1 MIDLERH
8 FPNLKFNIASSLYL
22 AGAIIVTVKFQTLIQ
37 NRLFLTLSLLLSIT
51 FLICAYQNKKTHVDK
66 IIENSIVKWVSTV
79 LIFSVCLWYSKHKLN
94 WDYEIEAEYLNYSSY
109 GYAFALAISLC
120 LFIYGLSI
128 FTHIYLRRI
137 TAYQAFYAAI
147 ITLPLCYIL
156 KDFIEHQKG
165 VNFILTMLLLTG
177 MPYGFIML
185 FKQFNSENKINKN
198 MFILFKVKMIT
209 IKRAQL
215 ILKIW
220 FKKYLIVLNNYLKV
234 SDLIAIAAALIF
246 VGSFSISIIPEHQR
260 SFLLLDAFST
270 TDCNTSKDSYLY
282 LRKSSGEC
290 YRIASKGIE
299 IVEMK
304 PFPSSI

>member
-1 MIDLERH
+1 MLNPKRY
-8 FPNLKFNIASSLYL
+8 FPNLKFNIASSIYL
-22 AGAIIVTVKFQTLIQ
+22 AGAIIVTMKFQILFQ
-37 NRLFLTLSLLLSIT
+37 NRLFLILSLLLSIT

-94 WDYEIEAEYLNYSSY
+94 WDYDIETGYLNYSAY

-120 LFIYGLSI
+120 LFIYGLCI

-147 ITLPLCYIL
+147 ITLPLCYML
-156 KDFIEHQKG
+156 KDYIEHQKG
-165 VNFILTMLLLTG
+165 VNFILTMLLVIG
-177 MPYGFIML
+177 IPYGFIIF
-185 FKQFNSENKINKN
+185 FKQFNCRNKINKN
-198 MFILFKVKMIT
+198 MFIFFKVKTIT
-209 IKRAQL
+209 INRARL

-220 FKKYLIVLNNYLKV
+220 FKKHLIVLNNYLKV
-234 SDLIAIAAALIF
+234 SDLMAIAAALIF
-246 VGSFSISIIPEHQR
+246 VGLFSISIIPDHQR

-270 TDCNTSKDSYLY
+270 TDCNTKKDSYLY

-290 YRIASKGIE
+290 YRITSKGIE
-299 IVEMK
+299 IMEMK
-304 PFPSSI
+304 SFPSST

>member
-1 MIDLERH
+1 MINLKKH
-8 FPNLKFNIASSLYL
+8 FPNLKFNIASCLYL
-22 AGAIIVTVKFQTLIQ
+22 AGAILATIKFQILNQ
-37 NRLFLTLSLLLSIT
+37 NRLFLILSLLISIT
-51 FLICAYQNKKTHVDK
+51 FLMCAYQNKKAHVDK
-66 IIENSIVKWVSTV
+66 TIENSIVKWVSTV

-94 WDYEIEAEYLNYSSY
+94 WDYEIEVEYLNYSSY

-120 LFIYGLSI
+120 FFIYGLSI

-137 TAYQAFYAAI
+137 TVYHAFYAAI
-147 ITLPLCYIL
+147 VTLPLCYIL
-156 KDFIEHQKG
+156 RDFIEHQKG

-177 MPYGFIML
+177 MPYGFIMF
-185 FKQFNSENKINKN
+185 FKQLNSGIKINKN
-198 MFILFKVKMIT
+198 MFILIKIKAIT
-209 IKRAQL
+209 IKRANRIL
-215 ILKIW
+215 IAW
-220 FKKYLIVLNNYLKV
+220 FKKHLVAFNNYLKV
-234 SDLIAIAAALIF
+234 ADLMAIAAALIF

-270 TDCNTSKDSYLY
+270 TDCNTKKDLYLY

>member
-1 MIDLERH
+1 MLNIKRH

-22 AGAIIVTVKFQTLIQ
+22 VGAIIVIMKFPLLNQ
-37 NRLFLTLSLLLSIT
+37 NRVFLILSLLISIT

-94 WDYEIEAEYLNYSSY
+94 LDYEIEAEHLNYSSY
-109 GYAFALAISLC
+109 GYAFSLAISLC

-147 ITLPLCYIL
+147 ITLPLCYML

-165 VNFILTMLLLTG
+165 FNFILTMLLLTG
-177 MPYGFIML
+177 IPYGFIML
-185 FKQFNSENKINKN
+185 FKQFNSGNKINKN
-198 MFILFKVKMIT
+198 MFILFKVKTMT

-220 FKKYLIVLNNYLKV
+220 FKKHLIVLNNYLKV
-234 SDLIAIAAALIF
+234 SDLMAIAAALIF

-260 SFLLLDAFST
+260 SFLLLDAFPK
-270 TDCNTSKDSYLY
+270 TDCNTKRDSYLY
-282 LRKSSGEC
+282 LRKSSTEC
-290 YRIASKGIE
+290 YRITYKEIE

-304 PFPSSI
+304 SFPSSI

>member
-1 MIDLERH
+1 MINIKRY

-22 AGAIIVTVKFQTLIQ
+22 AGAVIVTIKFQILIQ
-37 NRLFLTLSLLLSIT
+37 NRLFLILSLLISIT

-66 IIENSIVKWVSTV
+66 TIENSIVKWVSTV

-147 ITLPLCYIL
+147 ISLPLCYML

-165 VNFILTMLLLTG
+165 VNFILTMLLFTG
-177 MPYGFIML
+177 IPYGFIIF
-185 FKQFNSENKINKN
+185 FKQFNRGDKIIKN
-198 MFILFKVKMIT
+198 MFILFKIKTIT
-209 IKRAQL
+209 IKRIYR

-220 FKKYLIVLNNYLKV
+220 FKKCLIALNKYLKV
-234 SDLIAIAAALIF
+234 SDLMAIAAALIF

-270 TDCNTSKDSYLY
+270 TDCNTKKDSYFY
-282 LRKSSGEC
+282 LRKSSDEC

-299 IVEMK
+299 ILEMK
-304 PFPSSI
+304 SFPSSI